1 MREFPPPRLARFCY
15 IPRFTVDYV
24 VREWL
29 NLALRWTHVFAAIMW
44 VGQTY
49 FFTWLDHAFSKESQ
63 VWMVHSGGFYIVDK
77 QKRPELRAQTL
88 HWFKWEAAFTFISG
102 FLLLILVY
110 YAGGI
115 MVDDSV
121 MKLSV
126 ARAVEISVAM
136 IVVGWFVYDFLW
148 ISPLAKYEIPATIVS
163 YLLIVATI
171 YASVRIFAPR
181 AAYMQVG
188 AMLGA
193 YMALNVWV
201 RIIPAQ
207 RQLIDAVTNG
217 REPDMRLA
225 EVAKQRSKQNTF
237 IVLPVVFI
245 MLSNHFPV
253 STYGSRW
260 NWEILAVLVLVGW
273 GVAKVIRTR

>member
-1 MREFPPPRLARFCY
+1 M
-15 IPRFTVDYV
+15 DYLF
-24 VREWL
+24 REWL

-88 HWFKWEAAFTFISG
+88 HWFKWEAAFTFIFG

-110 YAGGI
+110 YGGGL
-115 MVDDSV
+115 MVDKDV
-121 MKLSV
+121 MDQSV
-126 ARAVEISVAM
+126 AEAVTISVAM
-136 IVVGWFVYDFLW
+136 IVGGWFIYDFLW
-148 ISPLAKYEIPATIVS
+148 IALAKYEAAATAIS
-163 YLLIVATI
+163 YLLIVAAI
-171 YASVRIFAPR
+171 VGSLHIFAAR

-253 STYGSRW
+253 STYGHRY
-260 NWEILAVLVLVGW
+260 NWAVLAVLVLVGW